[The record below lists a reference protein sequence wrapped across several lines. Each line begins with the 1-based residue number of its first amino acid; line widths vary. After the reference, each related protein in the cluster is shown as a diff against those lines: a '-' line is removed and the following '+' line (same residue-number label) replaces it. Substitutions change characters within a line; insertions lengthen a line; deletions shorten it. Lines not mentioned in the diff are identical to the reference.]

1 MVVEEDINR
10 KLTTVALLH
19 DATNYGVSGRDDLM
33 REIKKQGDKLKAVA
47 TEKFN
52 IGDKDM
58 TAQLLRAPARGAEA
72 LPLWALAPPLPPL
85 PHPQP
90 PTRLKSPPLTSCN

>member
-10 KLTTVALLH
+10 KLTTVALIH

-33 REIKKQGDKLKAVA
+33 REIKKQGDKLKVVA

-58 TAQLLRAPARGAEA
+58 TAQLLRARAGGAEA
-72 LPLWALAPPLPPL
+72 ILIWADGPELAAAANREAKIGIRDPLI
-85 PHPQP
+85 
-90 PTRLKSPPLTSCN
+90 